1 MMSASS
7 VALVRGVS
15 FFPCFP
21 SPSEICI
28 FDLMKPEP
36 IIITMKSSAHV
47 LNKKV
52 IIIPADEQ
60 MQPEKRQ
67 YCLHS
72 VPLN

>member
-47 LNKKV
+47 LN

>member
-1 MMSASS
+1 MMSAIS

-15 FFPCFP
+15 FLPCFP

-47 LNKKV
+47 LN

-60 MQPEKRQ
+60 MQPETHQ